1 MSKRCKTS
9 LQVPTTFI
17 SNVTKQNITCCEY
30 VNDFSA
36 KATMSKKAR
45 VVAEEIS
52 VMGCDRCENSLPTKT
67 YNKPD
72 STYSLG
78 TMSSARTKC
87 RKYFVQSSNCDHP
100 QKKHHVSCGNSTID
114 RKDRLQCKI
123 RITNF
128 VCRRELLPTSIQ
140 TVSIALLMA
149 LIFLVNLNGK

>member
-1 MSKRCKTS
+1 MS
-9 LQVPTTFI
+9 
-17 SNVTKQNITCCEY
+17 E
-30 VNDFSA
+30 
-36 KATMSKKAR
+36 KAR

-52 VMGCDRCENSLPTKT
+52 VMGCVRCENSLPAKT
-67 YNKPD
+67 CNKPG

-78 TMSSARTKC
+78 NMSSARTKC

-140 TVSIALLMA
+140 TVIIALLMA
-149 LIFLVNLNGK
+149 LIVLVNLNGK

>member
-1 MSKRCKTS
+1 
-9 LQVPTTFI
+9 
-17 SNVTKQNITCCEY
+17 
-30 VNDFSA
+30 
-36 KATMSKKAR
+36 MSKKAR

-52 VMGCDRCENSLPTKT
+52 VMGCDRCENSLPAKP
-67 YNKPD
+67 YNKPG

-78 TMSSARTKC
+78 NMSSARTKC